1 MIWQGTVKPL
11 SLCVDLSA
19 QTACLSKRE
28 IVSCRYAQGPVW
40 QLSRPCCLPH
50 THTHTLM
57 PTTHTPSTQRPS
69 LFLALSRPLFYLIPF
84 DFLTLV
90 YIVCEAIRVLLAA
103 IMKGIVSICCFFSLL
118 VLALAGKGPHTLS
131 TLLYVHVDVDINR
144 FWMGVCL

>member
-19 QTACLSKRE
+19 QTACLSKRDSQLPLRARPR
-28 IVSCRYAQGPVW
+28 VAALTPV
-40 QLSRPCCLPH
+40 LPA

-57 PTTHTPSTQRPS
+57 PATHTPSTQRPS